1 MRKGRIDAVLF
12 LTTVIIGFSL
22 ALMAAIS
29 AWG

>member
-12 LTTVIIGFSL
+12 LITVIVGFSF